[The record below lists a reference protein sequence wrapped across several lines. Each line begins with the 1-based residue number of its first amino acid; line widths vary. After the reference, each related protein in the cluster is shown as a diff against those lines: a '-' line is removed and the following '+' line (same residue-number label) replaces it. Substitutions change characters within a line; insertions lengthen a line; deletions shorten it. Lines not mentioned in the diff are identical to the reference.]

1 VIEDASK
8 ILTKDVV
15 TAIRQSSKVVFIFYI
30 YLGVKTKK
38 NVLE

>member
-1 VIEDASK
+1 MIEDASK

-15 TAIRQSSKVVFIFYI
+15 IAIRKSSKVAFIIYI

-38 NVLE
+38 NV